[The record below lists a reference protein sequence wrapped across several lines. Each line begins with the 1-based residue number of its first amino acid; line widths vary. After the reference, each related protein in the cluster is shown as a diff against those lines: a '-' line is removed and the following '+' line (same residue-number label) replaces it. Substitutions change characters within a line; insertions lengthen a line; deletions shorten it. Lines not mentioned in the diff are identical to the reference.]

1 MHLATRLHRRSTAGG
16 DSAVE
21 TGARISPVAF
31 IGKVVAML
39 NIALSI
45 ENPNH
50 PENQSLIDELNS
62 AVTTG
67 SEKQRLRI
75 LERVTDLFAAGS
87 RGYSF
92 DQIALFDDV
101 LQALAAEIEVKARAR
116 LAHRLAHINGGPPKL
131 IRALAFDDE
140 IAVAEPVLTHSQLM
154 SDADLVENA
163 ATKSQKHLFAIAQ
176 RLTLSELVT
185 DVLVERGNR
194 RVVHKVVIN
203 KGARFSPAGYD
214 KLTIRALADQK
225 LTLALGQRG
234 DLPHQYF
241 LKLLETAS
249 ASVRSAL
256 ETANPQ
262 AAAAIRDTIDDV
274 ATTMQHEVRKAS
286 DRYATAMHDA
296 KYRCNGNPLTE
307 SDILAT
313 AHAQEFEQTVAALAK
328 LGGIP
333 ADLVER
339 ALLDKGEDLVL
350 ILAKAADCSW
360 TTVEELLRM
369 YVAER
374 DLQPGNLAQA
384 FERYKKLSQD
394 TARNIINFYGR
405 QIKHRTQKNTRHRKN
420 KVAEAQPHRP

>member
-1 MHLATRLHRRSTAGG
+1 
-16 DSAVE
+16 
-21 TGARISPVAF
+21 
-31 IGKVVAML
+31 ML
-39 NIALSI
+39 NTALSI

-50 PENQSLIDELNS
+50 LENQSLIDELNS
-62 AVTTG
+62 AVATG

-140 IAVAEPVLTHSQLM
+140 IAVAEPVLTHSQLL

-185 DVLVERGNR
+185 DVLVERGDR

-214 KLTIRALADQK
+214 KLTIRARADQK

-307 SDILAT
+307 ADILAT